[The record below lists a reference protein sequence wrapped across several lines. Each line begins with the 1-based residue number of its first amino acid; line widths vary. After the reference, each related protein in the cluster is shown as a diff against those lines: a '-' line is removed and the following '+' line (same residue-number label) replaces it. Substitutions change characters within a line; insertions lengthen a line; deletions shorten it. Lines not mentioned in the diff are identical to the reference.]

1 MSSPVL
7 AAISFGAAGTI
18 AASHLRDRFESTRN
32 RRAAQRRIGLRPDR
46 PPARS
51 PREVI
56 ATSPSVVLAPA
67 LAVGG
72 LMSLGPLGLAT
83 SAVPFVAERSW
94 KRHRQRVRSET
105 LANELAPAL
114 QLVVG
119 HLRVGR
125 NFVGAI
131 TEVADTVP
139 EPLASILQE
148 VVDETRVGVPIDDV
162 LQRVAEREGDRHLG
176 IVASAVGLQIRLG
189 GSLVDILETVID
201 TIEEEDRLRRDIRSL
216 TADGRMSAQ
225 VLLAMPPIMLV
236 FTSVMSPGYT
246 DPLFNDPLGR
256 TMSISAV
263 TLALVGWR
271 WLWNLSSHEVVA

>member
-1 MSSPVL
+1 MSAPMI
-7 AAISFGAAGTI
+7 AALSFGAAGMIGATH
-18 AASHLRDRFESTRN
+18 ARDRFDSIVN
-32 RRAAQRRIGLRPDR
+32 RRAAQRRVGLRPDR
-46 PPARS
+46 GPSRTVRQIVS
-51 PREVI
+51 S
-56 ATSPSVVLAPA
+56 SPSLVVAPS
-67 LAVGG
+67 LAVAGAV
-72 LMSLGPLGLAT
+72 SLGPLGIA
-83 SAVPFVAERSW
+83 AGAAPFMVERTW

-131 TEVADTVP
+131 TEVAETVP
-139 EPLASILQE
+139 EPLASILGE
-148 VVDETRVGVPIDDV
+148 VVEETRVGVPIDEV
-162 LQRVAEREGDRHLG
+162 LQRVADREGDRHLG

-189 GSLVDILETVID
+189 GSLVDILETVIG

-256 TMSISAV
+256 VMSGSAV
-263 TLALVGWR
+263 VLALVGWR
-271 WLWNLSSHEVVA
+271 WLWKLSSHEVVA

>member
-1 MSSPVL
+1 MSTPMI
-7 AAISFGAAGTI
+7 AALSFGAVGMIGTT
-18 AASHLRDRFESTRN
+18 HLRNRIDSARN
-32 RRAAQRRIGLRPDR
+32 RREAQRRVGLRPDR
-46 PPARS
+46 DPARA
-51 PREVI
+51 PREI
-56 ATSPSVVLAPA
+56 ITSSPSLVVAPA
-67 LAVGG
+67 LAAAGA
-72 LMSLGPLGLAT
+72 LTLGPLGLTAG
-83 SAVPFVAERSW
+83 AAPFMIERTW
-94 KRHRQRVRSET
+94 KRHRRRVRSET

-131 TEVADTVP
+131 TEVAETVP
-139 EPLASILQE
+139 EPLASILGE
-148 VVDETRVGVPIDDV
+148 VVEETRVGVPIDEV
-162 LQRVAEREGDRHLG
+162 LQRVADREGDRHLG

-189 GSLVDILETVID
+189 GSLVDILETVIG

-225 VLLAMPPIMLV
+225 ILLAMPPIMLV

-256 TMSISAV
+256 MMSISAV
-263 TLALVGWR
+263 LLALVGWR
-271 WLWNLSSHEVVA
+271 WLWRLSSHEVVA

>member
-1 MSSPVL
+1 MSASLL
-7 AAISFGAAGTI
+7 AAMSFGTAGMIGAT
-18 AASHLRDRFESTRN
+18 HLRDQLESVRN
-32 RRAAQRRIGLRPDR
+32 RRAAQRRVGMRPDR
-46 PPARS
+46 GPSRT
-51 PREVI
+51 PRQI
-56 ATSPSVVLAPA
+56 MTSSPSLVLAPA
-67 LAVGG
+67 MAGAG
-72 LMSLGPLGLAT
+72 AMALGPLGLT
-83 SAVPFVAERSW
+83 SGAAPFVLERTW
-94 KRHRQRVRSET
+94 KRHRRRVRSET

-139 EPLASILQE
+139 EPLASILRE
-148 VVDETRVGVPIDDV
+148 VIEETRVGVPIDEV
-162 LQRVAEREGDRHLG
+162 LQRVADRERDRHLG

-189 GSLVDILETVID
+189 GSLVDILETVIG

-246 DPLFNDPLGR
+246 DPLFDDPLGR
-256 TMSISAV
+256 MMSVSAV
-263 TLALVGWR
+263 LLALVGWR
-271 WLWNLSSHEVVA
+271 WLWKLSSHEVIA